1 MFEKLTPGQEIE
13 STVVAIN
20 GDTVFIDMSAKSEG
34 VISSAEFADENGNL
48 SIKEGDK
55 IKAYFLGEKGGE
67 MRFTTKIGGNDADDS
82 MLENAFKNR
91 IPVEGH
97 VEKEIKGGYEVT
109 VGGKRAFCPYS
120 QMGFRQK
127 EEPSYFIGRTLT
139 FIIQEYKEG
148 GKNVL
153 VSNRKVLEAE
163 HQGQLAGLSQK
174 IAVGSIV
181 TGTVKSL
188 LSFGAFVDI
197 KGFQALLPISEV
209 SLERVTDLSKV
220 LEVGQ
225 EITAKVIN
233 ADWDRERV
241 SVSMKALIKSPWET
255 VAERFS
261 KGQKI
266 NGKISRV
273 ADFGVFINL
282 ESGIDGLV
290 HISVLEGV
298 DRNTNLKKKF
308 KVGDEM
314 SVTIKEIDAENR
326 RISLVPS
333 TSTEQDD
340 EASEYFSTH
349 SDDDGDTY
357 NPFAALLKK

>member
-1 MFEKLTPGQEIE
+1 MDRLTPGQELE
-13 STVVAIN
+13 LTVVAIN
-20 GDTVFIDMSAKSEG
+20 GDTIFLDMSAKSEG
-34 VISSAEFADENGNL
+34 VLNSAELTDDNGNVTV
-48 SIKEGDK
+48 KEGEK
-55 IKAYFLGEKGGE
+55 IKVFFLGEKNGE
-67 MRFTTKIGGNDADDS
+67 MRFTTKIAGQEADTS

-97 VEKEIKGGYEVT
+97 VEKEIKGGFEVT
-109 VGGKRAFCPYS
+109 VGAERAFCPYS

-127 EEPSYFIGRTLT
+127 EDANYYVGRTLT
-139 FIIQEYKEG
+139 FIIQEYKEN
-148 GKNVL
+148 GKNLL
-153 VSNRKVLEAE
+153 VSNRAVLEAE
-163 HQGQLAGLSQK
+163 HQNQLSGLSQK

-188 LSFGAFVDI
+188 QSFGAFVDVE
-197 KGFQALLPISEV
+197 GFQALLPVSEIS
-209 SLERVTDLSKV
+209 LDRVTDISKV

-225 EITAKVIN
+225 EVTAKVLST
-233 ADWDRERV
+233 DWSKERV
-241 SVSMKALIKSPWET
+241 SISTKALIKSPWET
-255 VAERFS
+255 ITERFS

-266 NGKISRV
+266 DGKISRV

-290 HISVLEGV
+290 HISALENV

-308 KVGDEM
+308 SVGQEM
-314 SVTIKEIDAENR
+314 SVVIKEIDAANR

-333 TSTEQDD
+333 TSTEQD
-340 EASEYFSTH
+340 ENASDYFSTH
-349 SDDDGDTY
+349 NDDDGDTY

>member
-13 STVVAIN
+13 STIVAIN

-34 VISSAEFADENGNL
+34 VIASSEFADEDGNL
-48 SIKEGDK
+48 SVKEGDK
-55 IKAYFLGEKGGE
+55 IKAFFIGEKNGE
-67 MRFTTKIGGNDADDS
+67 MRFTTKIAGNNADDS
-82 MLENAFKNR
+82 MLENAFNNH

-109 VGGKRAFCPYS
+109 VGGKRGFCPFS

-127 EEPSYFIGRTLT
+127 EETSYYVGRTLT
-139 FIIQEYKEG
+139 FIIQEYRDEG
-148 GKNVL
+148 KKLV
-153 VSNRKVLEAE
+153 VSNRAVLEDE
-163 HQGQLAGLSQK
+163 HKGKLNGLSQK

-181 TGTVKSL
+181 TGTIKSL
-188 LSFGAFVDI
+188 MSFGAFVDI
-197 KGFQALLPISEV
+197 DGFQALLPISEV
-209 SLERVTDLSKV
+209 ALERVTDLSKYV
-220 LEVGQ
+220 EVGQ

-233 ADWDRERV
+233 ADWAHEKV
-241 SVSMKALIKSPWET
+241 SVSLKALIADPWET
-255 VAERFS
+255 ISSKFS

-266 NGKISRV
+266 DGKISRV

-282 ESGIDGLV
+282 DKGIDGLV
-290 HISVLEGV
+290 HKSALGV

-308 KVGDEM
+308 SVGQEM
-314 SVTIKEIDAENR
+314 SVIIKEIDAENK

-340 EASEYFSTH
+340 NANEYFASH
-349 SDDDGDTY
+349 NDDDGDTY